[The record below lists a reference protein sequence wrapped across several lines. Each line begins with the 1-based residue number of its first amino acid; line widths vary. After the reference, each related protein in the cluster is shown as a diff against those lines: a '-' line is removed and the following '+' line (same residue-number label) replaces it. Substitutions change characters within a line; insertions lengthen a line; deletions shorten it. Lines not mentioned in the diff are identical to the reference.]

1 MSNAARR
8 LARDKRDTTQL
19 GGARRQRFEDSLDL
33 LRALGLSVQA
43 IDYYGSLA
51 RTTRK
56 LPHEMVREVLEAQ
69 VRRANPTAALGPG
82 HPA

>member
-1 MSNAARR
+1 MSDVAKR
-8 LARDKRDTTQL
+8 LAREQRDTTQM
-19 GGARRQRFEDSLDL
+19 GRARRKRFEDSLDL

-43 IDYYGSLA
+43 VEYYRSLA

-56 LPHEMVREVLEAQ
+56 LPHELVCEALEAH